1 MKNGFALNAQLGEGT
16 ILVFQGK
23 DQKGRAAR
31 LLLNN
36 PKNKDG
42 KVGDSVSLT
51 LSYIEKPE
59 NPDVFII
66 KEGDF

>member
-1 MKNGFALNAQLGEGT
+1 MNAQLGEGT
-16 ILVFQGK
+16 ILVFQGI

-42 KVGDSVSLT
+42 KDGDSISLT
-51 LSYIEKPE
+51 LSYVEKPKS
-59 NPDVFII
+59 PDVFKIRD
-66 KEGDF
+66 GAF